1 MIKKLY
7 TLLFITAALLTLSL
21 PLNAQNV
28 VENEEAYLKEFDLYS
43 FKDAGTKVKDSTYLY
58 QHLIGVKWGYA
69 ISNVAF
75 SQSGSHKGFSTP
87 KSFGVYY
94 TYLHSMLGNLP
105 FFGIQMGL
113 ESTEMG
119 YIHVTKQGEEIV
131 SEEEQRY
138 SVADFQMLAIF
149 RADSKRFRLS
159 LGAGGYLSYI
169 YDTALP
175 GGIPSTTN
183 KNGFGVVGQGGV
195 AVKFHPLELHFEA
208 SYKYGLTEF
217 LDPQI
222 YSSEYWLYT
231 HPNQLQFSVGLHYN
245 LGSKYFKKK

>member
-1 MIKKLY
+1 MKRLY
-7 TLLFITAALLTLSL
+7 IFLILLLPAIFFSATLH
-21 PLNAQNV
+21 AQNV
-28 VENEEAYLKEFDLYS
+28 TEEEEAYLKEFDLNS

-75 SQSGSHKGFSTP
+75 SQSSGHKGFNTT
-87 KSFGVYY
+87 KSYGIYY

-105 FFGIQMGL
+105 YFGIQMGL

-119 YIHVTKQGEEIV
+119 YTHVTKLDEQTFEEA
-131 SEEEQRY
+131 EQRY

-149 RADSKRFRLS
+149 RADAKRLRFS

-169 YDTALP
+169 YDTVLP
-175 GGIPSTTN
+175 QGIPSTTN
-183 KNGFGVVGQGGV
+183 KDGFGLMGQGGV
-195 AVKFHPLELHFEA
+195 AIKFHPIELHFEA

-222 YSSEYWLYT
+222 YSKDYWLYT

-245 LGSKYFKKK
+245 LGGKYFKKK

>member
-1 MIKKLY
+1 MKRIFAFLIVL
-7 TLLFITAALLTLSL
+7 TLALTLPAALQ
-21 PLNAQNV
+21 AQNV
-28 VENEEAYLKEFDLYS
+28 TEEEEAYLKEFDMNS

-69 ISNVAF
+69 LSNVAF
-75 SQSGSHKGFSTP
+75 SQSASHKGFNTT
-87 KSFGVYY
+87 KSYGIYY

-105 FFGIQMGL
+105 FFGIQLGL

-119 YIHVTKQGEEIV
+119 YTHVTKIDDIV
-131 SEEEQRY
+131 TDEQEQRY

-149 RADSKRFRLS
+149 RVDTKKLRFS

-169 YDTALP
+169 YDTVLP
-175 GGIPSTTN
+175 QGIPSTTN
-183 KNGFGVVGQGGV
+183 KGGFGLIGQGGM
-195 AVKFHPLELHFEA
+195 AIKFHPIELHFEA

-222 YSSEYWLYT
+222 YSKDYWLYT
-231 HPNQLQFSVGLHYN
+231 HPNQLQFSVGVHYN
-245 LGSKYFKKK
+245 LGGKYFKKK

>member
-1 MIKKLY
+1 MKRLY
-7 TLLFITAALLTLSL
+7 KFLIVLVSVLAISF
-21 PLNAQNV
+21 PLQAQNV
-28 VENEEAYLKEFDLYS
+28 IEEEEAYLKEFDMNS

-69 ISNVAF
+69 MSNVAF
-75 SQSGSHKGFSTP
+75 SQSSNHKGFNTT
-87 KSFGVYY
+87 KSYGIYY

-105 FFGIQMGL
+105 YFGIQLGL

-119 YIHVTKQGEEIV
+119 YTHVTKITEEQFE
-131 SEEEQRY
+131 EEEQRY

-149 RADSKRFRLS
+149 RADTRKLRFS

-175 GGIPSTTN
+175 GGIPATTN
-183 KNGFGVVGQGGV
+183 KGGFGLVGQGGV
-195 AVKFHPLELHFEA
+195 AVKFHPIELHLEA
-208 SYKYGLTEF
+208 SYKYGLTEL

-222 YSSEYWLYT
+222 YSKDYWLYT
-231 HPNQLQFSVGLHYN
+231 HPNQLQFSIGLHYN
-245 LGSKYFKKK
+245 LGGKYFKNK

>member
-1 MIKKLY
+1 MKRLY
-7 TLLFITAALLTLSL
+7 SILLILTLSL
-21 PLNAQNV
+21 CCSSIATAQHV
-28 VENEEAYLKEFDLYS
+28 TEEEEAYLKEFDMNS

-69 ISNVAF
+69 MSNVAF
-75 SQSGSHKGFSTP
+75 SQSSSHKGFTTA
-87 KSFGVYY
+87 KSYGVYY

-105 FFGIQMGL
+105 YFGIQLGL

-119 YIHVTKQGEEIV
+119 YTHVTKVEEQIV
-131 SEEEQRY
+131 DEVEQRY

-149 RADSKRFRLS
+149 RADTKKMRFS

-169 YDTALP
+169 YDTVLP
-175 GGIPSTTN
+175 DGIPSTTN
-183 KNGFGVVGQGGV
+183 KGGFGVMGQGGV
-195 AVKFHPLELHFEA
+195 AVKFHPLEVHLEA

-222 YSSEYWLYT
+222 YSKDYWLYT

-245 LGSKYFKKK
+245 LGSKYFKRK